1 MDRVEYEVDDADS
14 AFIEKMRQQFDLPAT
29 VLDED
34 KFEIILDR
42 IEKKAFQRS
51 NKRILDRD
59 LGGPQAN
66 DDVPCAVCNDRDYE
80 AKNLIVFCD
89 GCSTS
94 LFFCVRLSYSRR
106 CGASGLLWRKAD
118 SGRRVVLQQVQ
129 GRCKECGAFCVR
141 SNTFPAPYHRGA
153 SNANFVQWRPARLS
167 RLTTRLGV
175 TSRVRYGCQVR
186 GLHFSSSGGTPY
198 LCLRRSNRRS

>member
-14 AFIEKMRQQFDLPAT
+14 AFIEKMREQFDLPAT

-42 IEKKAFQRS
+42 LEKKAFQRS

-89 GCSTS
+89 GCSMS
-94 LFFCVRLSYSRR
+94 LFLAFAYCTLDVAVHQDCYGVKRIPD
-106 CGASGLLWRKAD
+106 GAWYCSKCKAD
-118 SGRRVVLQQVQ
+118 VKNVVRFACGRKPSCALPHRQQ
-129 GRCKECGAFCVR
+129 CELCPMETGAFKPTDHGTWC
-141 SNTFPAPYHRGA
+141 H
-153 SNANFVQWRPARLS
+153 LS
-167 RLTTRLGV
+167 CAIWMPG
-175 TSRVRYGCQVR
+175 SRFAFLAVHLLY
-186 GLHFSSSGGTPY
+186 
-198 LCLRRSNRRS
+198 LRRSNRRS